1 MINNG
6 FYLKI
11 NDVAKILDVS
21 PATIRNW
28 EKNNLFVAKR
38 NKNNYREYSQTDI
51 ELLKKIKHLSIDKKL
66 NIISIKKTLD
76 LDTSIKTSDMFLL
89 NTSYSEDYNLKN
101 KSNRD
106 WKALRNKKKLTLEE
120 LSSFTKISTSYLSKI
135 EANLVNPSL
144 EVLTTLSNFYNIP
157 LMNFSNELLNNSYV
171 TRKNERTSLDME
183 TPGVYIESLIH
194 RKDMVMRPTIFTALP
209 SSGQPM
215 HSHSH
220 SGEAFIH
227 VLEGEV
233 TFTLD
238 ESKPIEYIL
247 GPGDSITFQNHIP
260 HSWKNKTEKKV
271 ILIWVHTQISL
282 A

>member
-1 MINNG
+1 
-6 FYLKI
+6 
-11 NDVAKILDVS
+11 
-21 PATIRNW
+21 
-28 EKNNLFVAKR
+28 
-38 NKNNYREYSQTDI
+38 
-51 ELLKKIKHLSIDKKL
+51 
-66 NIISIKKTLD
+66 
-76 LDTSIKTSDMFLL
+76 
-89 NTSYSEDYNLKN
+89 
-101 KSNRD
+101 
-106 WKALRNKKKLTLEE
+106 
-120 LSSFTKISTSYLSKI
+120 
-135 EANLVNPSL
+135 
-144 EVLTTLSNFYNIP
+144 
-157 LMNFSNELLNNSYV
+157 MNFSNELLNNSYV

>member
-89 NTSYSEDYNLKN
+89 NTSYSEDYNLKD
-101 KSNRD
+101 KSNKD
-106 WKALRNKKKLTLEE
+106 WKALRNRKKLTLEE

-157 LMNFSNELLNNSYV
+157 LMNCSDELLNNSYV
-171 TRKNERTSLDME
+171 TRKDERTSLDME

-194 RKDMVMRPTIFTALP
+194 RKDMVMRPTIFTVLP

-215 HSHSH
+215 HSH

-238 ESKPIEYIL
+238 ESEPIEYIL

-260 HSWKNKTEKKV
+260 HSWKNKTEKKA

-282 A
+282 T